1 MLSPLADLAP
11 TRAPRAPAGPR
22 NFVLIACMKRA
33 YHSLM
38 PRSSRPSS
46 RPSVLMRAL
55 AAVFAAIATF
65 LLIRAAA
72 LVVLD
77 VDVVPS
83 PPPAVAMAGCNR
95 LEARSATD
103 KILSGAQ
110 LVCIATS
117 MFFDVD
123 EVARACEAA
132 DLIRDNPFLRDV
144 IVDLVAQREAAKR
157 SGFAWAAGV
166 DGGARPAGMA
176 ASADGGRR

>member
-1 MLSPLADLAP
+1 
-11 TRAPRAPAGPR
+11 
-22 NFVLIACMKRA
+22 
-33 YHSLM
+33 
-38 PRSSRPSS
+38 
-46 RPSVLMRAL
+46 MRAL

-132 DLIRDNPFLRDV
+132 PSRHGPR
-144 IVDLVAQREAAKR
+144 Q
-157 SGFAWAAGV
+157 
-166 DGGARPAGMA
+166 GARQAGDELRA
-176 ASADGGRR
+176 LARLSI